1 LASPRETDGA
11 IVGWEIEVKARPLVG
26 TIKAEAKEAMLK
38 AKNIKMRI
46 VGRKVSV
53 NLGDLG
59 GIEK

>member
-1 LASPRETDGA
+1 M
-11 IVGWEIEVKARPLVG
+11 KARPLVG